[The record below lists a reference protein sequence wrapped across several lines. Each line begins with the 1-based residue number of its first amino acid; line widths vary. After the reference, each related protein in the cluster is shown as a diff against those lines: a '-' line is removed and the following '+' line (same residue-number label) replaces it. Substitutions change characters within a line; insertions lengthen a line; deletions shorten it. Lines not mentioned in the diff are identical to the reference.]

1 MSWKRSFFRKKSL
14 QELNPLS
21 NFDLEKLAKELKIKN
36 FRGVFMRDTLP
47 YKIKEKECGIVNL
60 DSIENDGTHWVCY
73 YKNRNKK
80 LYFDSFGLD
89 PPNEIKGYLG
99 DNVLMSTFQVQK
111 LGTNHCGH
119 LCLRV
124 LYELSN
130 GFSFEDIILKL

>member
-1 MSWKRSFFRKKSL
+1 MSWKRSFFREKSL
-14 QELNPLS
+14 QELNSLS
-21 NFDLEKLAKELKIKN
+21 NFDLEEQAEELKIKN

-60 DSIENDGTHWVCY
+60 DSTENDGTHWVCY

-89 PPNEIKGYLG
+89 PPYEIKDYLG
-99 DNVLMSTFQVQK
+99 DNVLMSTFQIQK
-111 LGTNHCGH
+111 LGTNHCGQ
-119 LCLRV
+119 LCLIV

-130 GFSFEDIILKL
+130 GNSFEDIILKL